1 MRFLP
6 EKEKEE
12 GLPSVFS
19 SHKER
24 CVNCKFLDA
33 RLICGLGLIKL
44 PRGAS
49 EFKVQIIDPENQV
62 CDNFIDR

>member
-1 MRFLP
+1 MRFLS
-6 EKEKEE
+6 ENEIDNNLKRI
-12 GLPSVFS
+12 FS
-19 SHKER
+19 SSSER
-24 CVNCKFLDA
+24 CINCKFLDA

-49 EFKVQIIDPENQV
+49 EFKAQIIDPENQV